1 MLNGACLGLIGLLPS
16 QARQKFDDKISFMLA
31 SPGTGQSSILMLWCF
46 GLTIL
51 AEHPA
56 AFSGNWDH
64 QTNLA
69 VPDLEWRTKAG
80 RKIFEHGHKTVKL
93 AYLNVLWATKGGVG
107 VADEEA
113 LEAIRIASRTL
124 QFVDKRTREGWPTSS
139 AMASD
144 MFARLPSKILRTGI
158 DPGIQLEALRF
169 YASIAGGNK
178 IPQELVTQYGRSLI
192 NTCRVTDSQS
202 WKECLSMSLTPFVVS
217 NCISVRRVV

>member
-1 MLNGACLGLIGLLPS
+1 
-16 QARQKFDDKISFMLA
+16 
-31 SPGTGQSSILMLWCF
+31 MLWCF

-51 AEHPA
+51 AEHPV

-69 VPDLEWRTKAG
+69 VPDLEWKTKAG

-124 QFVDKRTREGWPTSS
+124 QTNETQAGAVEHAVKRLQSTSAQSICSRGLFKNSEEERLS
-139 AMASD
+139 A
-144 MFARLPSKILRTGI
+144 
-158 DPGIQLEALRF
+158 
-169 YASIAGGNK
+169 
-178 IPQELVTQYGRSLI
+178 GR
-192 NTCRVTDSQS
+192 
-202 WKECLSMSLTPFVVS
+202 
-217 NCISVRRVV
+217 